1 MDKSYITLFNE
12 LARATA
18 VTSEQVMDYDHGKGD
33 EKGFQTAMTMRDDY
47 EALKDRINET
57 YEMNKTDAAKLL
69 VAAYIQI
76 SQLQDRIEALK
87 KALTGYQ
94 TDVLPKLQ
102 LIVDEAKTDEEAT
115 KMANEKFI
123 VEDNK

>member
-18 VTSEQVMDYDHGKGD
+18 VTSEQVMDYDHEKGD

-57 YEMNKTDAAKLL
+57 YEMNKADAAKLL

-76 SQLQDRIEALK
+76 SQLQDRMEALK

-102 LIVDEAKTDEEAT
+102 SIVDEAKTDEDAI